1 VRKLGRIA
9 IGAAGVLLAAGT
21 VACGTTVASQSGGGT
36 GTNTGTGTAT
46 LASATGCSS
55 ASTATEVTVHRLTG
69 LKIRVHGVQTTQ
81 HDTALVRALFHD
93 LCQVVGH
100 RYVAR
105 YAITCP
111 MDTGAMYSGTF
122 YGGTRSLATFVYR
135 SSGCPSVT
143 VAASGKQQSSLVLG
157 TAAAAAPHLSMDM
170 AAVMGTVR

>member
-1 VRKLGRIA
+1 MA
-9 IGAAGVLLAAGT
+9 IGAAAVLLAAG
-21 VACGTTVASQSGGGT
+21 CGTTVASQSGDGT
-36 GTNTGTGTAT
+36 GSGTGTGTHAT
-46 LASATGCSS
+46 ATGCSG
-55 ASTATEVTVHRLTG
+55 ASTATVVTVHRVTG
-69 LKIRVHGVQTTQ
+69 VKLPAHGVQTTQ
-81 HDTALVRALFHD
+81 HDPTLVRALFHD

-111 MDTGAMYSGTF
+111 MDTGALYSGTF

-157 TAAAAAPHLSMDM
+157 SAAAAAPHLSMDM